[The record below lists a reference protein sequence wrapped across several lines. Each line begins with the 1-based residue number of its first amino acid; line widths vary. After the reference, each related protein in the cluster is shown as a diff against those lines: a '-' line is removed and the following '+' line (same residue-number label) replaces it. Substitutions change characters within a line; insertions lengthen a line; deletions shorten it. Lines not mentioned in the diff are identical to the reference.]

1 MNRRRTVAC
10 YCATFLKPEMWHIY
24 RQIAAVHRFPV
35 TVFTQKRE
43 NASEFPFKE
52 VVVVPHGPWRWLRR
66 IIERQIL
73 GRPLFLSR
81 SEKRRLRTQLD
92 ANRCSLLHIFFG
104 NTAVQLLPL
113 LADQTR
119 LWPTVVSFHG
129 ADVLVELD
137 QPRYRTAFL
146 DMIGRVDL
154 VLARSKSLVEALVRV
169 GCPPEKI
176 RLNRTGIPLGKFPF
190 HARAWPTD
198 GKWRVLQACRLIEK
212 KGLPTTLRAFAHF
225 ARTYPLATL
234 AIVGDGPLLADLRG
248 QCATLGIAD
257 KVEFT
262 GFLNQDDLRARL
274 YASHF
279 FLHPSEHGA
288 DGNQEG
294 VPNSL
299 LEAMATGA
307 PVLSTNHGGI
317 PEAVEHGVS
326 GWLVAEGDHAALG
339 QALVDLAADPLR
351 LTAMADAAAKSVA
364 ENFAL
369 NTQVRQLEDYYQEAM
384 EEAWIS
390 ADAGKD

>member
-1 MNRRRTVAC
+1 
-10 YCATFLKPEMWHIY
+10 MWHIY
-24 RQIAAVHRFPV
+24 RQISAVHRFRV

-43 NASEFPFKE
+43 NEADFPFEE
-52 VVVVPHGPWRWLRR
+52 VVLVPKGPWRWLRR
-66 IIERQIL
+66 IVERQIL
-73 GRPLFLSR
+73 GRPLFLSGD
-81 SEKRRLRTQLD
+81 ETRRLRAQLD

-119 LWPTVVSFHG
+119 IFPTVVSFHG

-137 QPRYRTAFL
+137 QPQYRTAFL

-154 VLARSKSLVEALVRV
+154 VLARSKSLIEALVRV

-176 RLNRTGIPLGKFPF
+176 RLNRTGIPLAKFPF
-190 HARAWPTD
+190 QAREWPTD
-198 GKWRVLQACRLIEK
+198 GKWRLVQACRLIEK
-212 KGLPTTLRAFAHF
+212 KGLATTLRGFAHF
-225 ARTYPLATL
+225 ARAYPLATL
-234 AIVGDGPLLADLRG
+234 AVVGEGPLLGKLQS
-248 QCATLGIAD
+248 QCTDLGIAD

-262 GFLNQDDLRARL
+262 GFLTQDDLRAKL
-274 YASHF
+274 YSSHF
-279 FLHPSEHGA
+279 FLHPSELGA

-299 LEAMATGA
+299 LEAMATGM
-307 PVLSTNHGGI
+307 PVFSTNHGGI
-317 PEAVEHGVS
+317 PEAIEHGVS
-326 GWLVAEGDHAALG
+326 GWLVPESDHAALG
-339 QALVDLAADPLR
+339 QALVDLAADPAR
-351 LTAMADAAAKSVA
+351 LTSMADAAAKVVA

-369 NTQVRQLEDYYQEAM
+369 NVQTRKLEDYYQEAM

>member
-1 MNRRRTVAC
+1 
-10 YCATFLKPEMWHIY
+10 MWHIY
-24 RQIAAVHRFPV
+24 RQISAVHRFRV
-35 TVFTQKRE
+35 TVFAQKRE
-43 NASEFPFKE
+43 NATEFPFDD
-52 VVVVPHGPWRWLRR
+52 VVVVPKGPWRWLRR
-66 IIERQIL
+66 IVGRQIL

-81 SEKRRLRTQLD
+81 NETRRLRAQLD
-92 ANRCSLLHIFFG
+92 AHRCSLLHIFFG
-104 NTAVQLLPL
+104 NTGVQLLPL

-137 QPRYRTAFL
+137 QPSYRTAFL

-154 VLARSKSLVEALVRV
+154 VLARSKSLMDALVRV

-190 HARAWPTD
+190 QARDWPTD
-198 GKWRVLQACRLIEK
+198 GKWRLVQACRLIEK
-212 KGLPTTLRAFAHF
+212 KGLSTTLRAFSHF

-234 AIVGDGPLLADLRG
+234 AIVGEGPLRVNLRN
-248 QCATLGIAD
+248 QCADLGIAD

-262 GFLNQDDLRARL
+262 GFLSQDDLRSKL

-279 FLHPSEHGA
+279 FLHPSEQGG

-307 PVLSTNHGGI
+307 PVFSTNHGGI

-339 QALVDLAADPLR
+339 QALVDLAADPAR
-351 LTAMADAAAKSVA
+351 LTAIADAAAKSVA

-369 NTQVRQLEDYYQEAM
+369 NIQARKLEGYYQEAM

-390 ADAGKD
+390 ADAGKE